1 MQSIKQTV
9 TIAGV
14 LTTVFIPPVK
24 AEERVIRT
32 RTYSAAASTG
42 IVGRGSV
49 VFLHLARANFGLTTG
64 WVSMTRSAMLQL
76 LRKLGRRTIL
86 LG

>member
-32 RTYSAAASTG
+32 RT
-42 IVGRGSV
+42 SV
-49 VFLHLARANFGLTTG
+49 RVRLART
-64 WVSMTRSAMLQL
+64 Q
-76 LRKLGRRTIL
+76 
-86 LG
+86 